1 MHVWFYRINRN
12 LLLIGSVLELVHLI
26 YLLCTTKS
34 GVYSIYKGM
43 TYKGDRGIYGQ
54 DSSWLTP
61 APPITV
67 PRRDKEEKRKTD
79 REGAAFRK
87 EMRVTF

>member
-1 MHVWFYRINRN
+1 
-12 LLLIGSVLELVHLI
+12 
-26 YLLCTTKS
+26 
-34 GVYSIYKGM
+34 M

-79 REGAAFRK
+79 RAGTCTATALYTVGIPTFQIPIHVHVPKGRLSDG
-87 EMRVTF
+87 MVTQE

>member
-1 MHVWFYRINRN
+1 MALARRRDPYYR
-12 LLLIGSVLELVHLI
+12 S
-26 YLLCTTKS
+26 TKS

>member
-1 MHVWFYRINRN
+1 MSCVR
-12 LLLIGSVLELVHLI
+12 SLVITLQSLHDRS
-26 YLLCTTKS
+26 TKS

>member
-1 MHVWFYRINRN
+1 MYVYICDIFINKI
-12 LLLIGSVLELVHLI
+12 LMCFI
-26 YLLCTTKS
+26 YLYLSTKS

>member
-1 MHVWFYRINRN
+1 MYG
-12 LLLIGSVLELVHLI
+12 LQ
-26 YLLCTTKS
+26 
-34 GVYSIYKGM
+34 
-43 TYKGDRGIYGQ
+43 YKGDRGIIRI
-54 DSSWLTP
+54 DLPVRKTP

-87 EMRVTF
+87 EYYMYNCLQSIQLYLRP